1 MLIVGVK
8 GDNGSSPPSTGLQ
21 ASASAPVSTQKANL
35 LGDANGGS
43 AAAPHTA
50 ARARVPE
57 INSLIHPLLGFSVQ
71 LLLGQQQSYSG
82 WKLLVSVRR
91 LKGAPALFAL
101 TRWPEEITPGG

>member
-71 LLLGQQQSYSG
+71 PLLGQQQSYSG